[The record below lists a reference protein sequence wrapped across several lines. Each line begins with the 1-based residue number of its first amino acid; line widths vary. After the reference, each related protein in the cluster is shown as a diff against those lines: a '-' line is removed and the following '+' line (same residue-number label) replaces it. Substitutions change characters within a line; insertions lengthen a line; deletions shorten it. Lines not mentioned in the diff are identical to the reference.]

1 MPFLSIYILKRK
13 QKIILSR
20 KEQDSFLTHH
30 SKKFLHS
37 LLERASAFIS
47 QGSLTVEA
55 SLAICFF
62 FCAVLSVTYLMEM
75 VSVQLEVRNALY
87 SVGYELAEEVSWN
100 PIVTP
105 QMVKGKLQK
114 AIGAERLDNSSIVG
128 GRNGL
133 DCRNSKM
140 LGTTTIME
148 LSVQY
153 QQEIPILLFQ
163 IPILSREETIRV
175 KGWTGRE
182 EMGLMLDGEEAVYIT
197 DYGIVYHESI
207 RCSYLELSLKL
218 VDASHLSQLRNQ
230 SGETYKACERC
241 GGRGEQVYITD
252 HGNRYHSTLECG
264 GLNRNIQ
271 VVKLSEL
278 YGKGGCSKCVK

>member
-1 MPFLSIYILKRK
+1 MPFLSIYILKIKRK
-13 QKIILSR
+13 TRLKG

-30 SKKFLHS
+30 YKKFLRS
-37 LLERASAFIS
+37 LLGRASAFIS
-47 QGSLTVEA
+47 KGSLTVEA
-55 SLAICFF
+55 SFAICFF

-100 PIVTP
+100 PVVTP

-133 DCRNSKM
+133 DCKNSKI

-153 QQEIPILLFQ
+153 QQKIPILLFQ

-175 KGWTGRE
+175 KGWSGRE
-182 EMGLMLDGEEAVYIT
+182 QTGLILDGEEAVYIT
-197 DYGIVYHESI
+197 DYGIVYHKSI

-218 VDASHLSQLRNQ
+218 VDASHISQLRNQ

-241 GGRGEQVYITD
+241 GGHGAQIYITD
-252 HGNRYHSTLECG
+252 YGNRYHNTLECG

-271 VVKLSEL
+271 LVKLSEL